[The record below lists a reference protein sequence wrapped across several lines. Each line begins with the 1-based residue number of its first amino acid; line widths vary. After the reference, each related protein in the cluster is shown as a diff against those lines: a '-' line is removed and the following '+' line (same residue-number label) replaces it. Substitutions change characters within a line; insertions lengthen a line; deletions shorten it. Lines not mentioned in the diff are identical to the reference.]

1 MSENE
6 EIKEEVSTGET
17 VEGAVVP
24 CAPAEPTVSGNPH
37 IEIISHSLLI
47 KEGDGIQGSGVVLNL
62 KNNAGKDIGKAVF
75 SVALYDADGN
85 MFDTVEESLKDF
97 DKDGIRSFN
106 IEYPDSGVDI
116 RSYAVSVVK
125 TVLTPDSEAVGN
137 DKIAVLSHRILEPD
151 ACAAGKR
158 SLELEIKNICEK
170 TLATAVLEA
179 KLLDG
184 EGNLLDS
191 VCHKELEFKPQSI
204 CTFNIIPEKAEAEA
218 FRTYKV
224 SVRKA
229 LTTDFEKVQIKSH
242 DMKPLDDAVEV
253 SGVLKNISDGKADAA
268 VVTLFK
274 DVKDEKIA
282 TRVVY
287 VRDIEPGASKQFKFR
302 FVVPAGETVNSY
314 VISVG
319 TIAEEAAKPVV

>member
-17 VEGAVVP
+17 ADEAVQP
-24 CAPAEPTVSGNPH
+24 CAPPEPTVSGNRH
-37 IEIISHSLLI
+37 LEIISHNLLI
-47 KEGDGIQGSGVVLNL
+47 KEGDEAKGSGVVLNL
-62 KNNAGKDIGKAVF
+62 KNNAGKAIGKAVF
-75 SVALYDADGN
+75 SVVLYDAAGN
-85 MFDTVEESLKDF
+85 IVDTIEDCFKDF
-97 DKDGIRSFN
+97 DKDGISSFN
-106 IEYPDSGVDI
+106 ISYSKPEADI

-125 TVLTPDSEAVGN
+125 TVLTPDPEAVGN
-137 DKIAVLSHRILEPD
+137 GKVEVLSHRILEAD
-151 ACAAGKR
+151 ECAGVKR
-158 SLELEIKNICEK
+158 SLEMEIKNICEK

-179 KLLDG
+179 NFYDG
-184 EGNLLDS
+184 EGTLLDT
-191 VCHKELEFKPQSI
+191 VCHRELEFKPQSI
-204 CTFNIIPEKAEAEA
+204 CTFNITPEKPEAKA

-229 LTTDFEKVQIKSH
+229 ITTDFEKVQLKSH
-242 DMKPLDDAVEV
+242 DMKPVNGDVEI

-282 TRVVY
+282 TRVIY
-287 VRDIEPGASKQFKFR
+287 IRDIEPGASKQFKFK
-302 FVVPAGETVNSY
+302 FDVPAGEAVNSY

-319 TIAEEAAKPVV
+319 SIAEEEAKAA